1 MVLLPNDTVTLYSV
15 LGTIMVPSVAG
26 SCTSESGNYPIPL
39 ALCIGF
45 NHGMFYKLG
54 VNLGVDS
61 ELVSVAFESI
71 MAYFSVLL
79 SYNARIAPSKQLKN
93 LLKIVFKIATT

>member
-1 MVLLPNDTVTLYSV
+1 MYSAIA
-15 LGTIMVPSVAG
+15 GNCTGVAA
-26 SCTSESGNYPIPL
+26 TTTYPF